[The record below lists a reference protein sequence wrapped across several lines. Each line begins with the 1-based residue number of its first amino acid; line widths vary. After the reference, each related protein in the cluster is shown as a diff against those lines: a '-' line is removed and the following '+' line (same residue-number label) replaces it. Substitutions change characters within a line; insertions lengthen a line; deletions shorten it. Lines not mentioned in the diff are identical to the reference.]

1 MFRRYL
7 TSILGVAIMVGVLG
21 GCEEKKRTHKIT
33 MEGPE
38 KKTELKWETTEKKKD
53 TEKKE

>member
-1 MFRRYL
+1 M
-7 TSILGVAIMVGVLG
+7 ILGAAIFVGVLG
-21 GCEEKKRTHKIT
+21 GCEEKKTHKIT

-53 TEKKE
+53 KDKE